1 MRKRVALYGAL
12 FIGLIIIFIV
22 KIQHLNSQYT
32 VKNSQCPNI
41 GTNGLM
47 EFDQEELNK
56 LYQNNDC
63 LNKVIQIR
71 FTNKDIH
78 YFVKGVN

>member
-1 MRKRVALYGAL
+1 MGSHLSL
-12 FIGLIIIFIV
+12 FLVKSKCHCRFV